1 MEVEGFELR
10 EDLYYDPWGAYIWA
24 KVEGDMV
31 IVGITPLGVAV
42 AKDFAYMELPFEGD
56 EVKQEEAFGVI
67 ETIKATGELLAPVS
81 GEVTEVNEEVRSDP
95 AAIKE
100 APYEKWLIKIK
111 PSNLEEEL
119 KNLMDFE
126 KAKEW
131 YAEEIKKLREDEV
144 IE

>member
-1 MEVEGFELR
+1 
-10 EDLYYDPWGAYIWA
+10 
-24 KVEGDMV
+24 
-31 IVGITPLGVAV
+31 
-42 AKDFAYMELPFEGD
+42 
-56 EVKQEEAFGVI
+56 
-67 ETIKATGELLAPVS
+67 
-81 GEVTEVNEEVRSDP
+81 
-95 AAIKE
+95 
-100 APYEKWLIKIK
+100 EKWLIKIK